1 MKQESQV
8 SRIYQAFTE
17 DSDLPK
23 EIVDSRLEIC
33 NSCEFNTR
41 NTPSENLSLLQ
52 KQKKVLGDFC
62 TQCGCF
68 ISKKTARASEA
79 CGLEGTGVEPKWFR
93 VKLVTQGNNH
103 LNLKNIFPDNT
114 NISVSEDGERFIIT
128 TKPIARGSIAIAGIE
143 ILNEDVIVQNIKAYC
158 GCTTTQNSTKS
169 QYLINVDTSS
179 FGDSPTFRKTVL
191 IEYFIN
197 NSSVLNSVEVT
208 VTGQLI

>member
-1 MKQESQV
+1 MKQESQI

-23 EIVDSRLEIC
+23 DIVDKRLEIC

-41 NTPSENLSLLQ
+41 NISSDGLTLLQ

-79 CGLEGTGVEPKWFR
+79 CGLEGTDTEPKWFR
-93 VKLVTQGNNH
+93 VKLVTQGDNH
-103 LNLKNIFPDNT
+103 LNLKNVFPDST
-114 NISVSEDGERFIIT
+114 NISVSEDGDRFIIT
-128 TKPIARGSIAIAGIE
+128 TKPIKRGSIAIAGIE
-143 ILNEDVIVQNIKAYC
+143 ILNDDVIVQNIKAYC
-158 GCTTTQNSTKS
+158 GCTTTQNSTNS

-197 NSSVLNSVEVT
+197 NSSKLNSVEVS